1 MSERAAE
8 AQRWVA
14 YDCVTKVMPGK
25 RLIRLWDSV
34 GLGLIILGPSGV
46 MYSNQAGGTCCL
58 QPQDEGFFVPLHDEV
73 LGQER
78 MLLDYFL
85 QPEAP
90 SAAPEGFD
98 LKTADF
104 IDEVLGISQSTRFLK
119 VDRTK
124 LRDSVEAWVYVEVSE
139 QPEEPPVT
147 FDGHIGET
155 ASGEIWRA
163 SDYAELPIPP
173 NSYPVYGFG
182 ACKGV
187 LTWCNS
193 D

>member
-1 MSERAAE
+1 M
-8 AQRWVA
+8 
-14 YDCVTKVMPGK
+14 

-34 GLGLIILGPSGV
+34 GLGLIILSPSGV
-46 MYSNQAGGTCCL
+46 LYSNQAGGTCCL
-58 QPQDEGFFVPLHDEV
+58 QPQAEGFFVPLHDEV
-73 LGQER
+73 RGQEK

-85 QPEAP
+85 QPGAP

-98 LKTADF
+98 LKTAEL
-104 IDEVLGISQSTRFLK
+104 IDEVLAASTVTRFIK

-124 LRDSVEAWVYVEVSE
+124 LKDSVEAWVYVELSN

-147 FDGHIGET
+147 FNADIGTTDSGET
-155 ASGEIWRA
+155 WRA
-163 SDYAELPIPP
+163 ADYAELPIPP
-173 NSYPVYGFG
+173 YSYPVYGFG
-182 ACKGV
+182 PCKGV

>member
-1 MSERAAE
+1 
-8 AQRWVA
+8 
-14 YDCVTKVMPGK
+14 MPGK
-25 RLIRLWDSV
+25 KLIRLWDSV

-46 MYSNQAGGTCCL
+46 VYSNQAGGTCCL
-58 QPQDEGFFVPLHDEV
+58 QQKDEGFFVPLHDEV
-73 LGQER
+73 RGQER

-98 LKTADF
+98 AKTADF
-104 IDEVLGISQSTRFLK
+104 IDEVLGMSHTTRFLK

-124 LRDSVEAWVYVEVSE
+124 LKDSVKAWVYVEVGD
-139 QPEEPPVT
+139 QPDEPPVT
-147 FDGHIGET
+147 FDGNIGTT
-155 ASGEIWRA
+155 ASGEIWVT

-173 NSYPVYGFG
+173 YNYLIYGFG